1 MQKKK
6 KIYRIYAKGKV
17 KRVKTIITKNQ
28 LIIKE
33 GRNKE
38 KKEKEKGEKRRGKKE
53 RDKEWK
59 KVVIHTKGSKYR
71 MIELWWLQG
80 DPTSPS

>member
-1 MQKKK
+1 MHAFEVKSVSIQNKFYSIRVLHVILMAIAKKK

-38 KKEKEKGEKRRGKKE
+38 NEE
-53 RDKEWK
+53 
-59 KVVIHTKGSKYR
+59 
-71 MIELWWLQG
+71 
-80 DPTSPS
+80 

>member
-1 MQKKK
+1 MHAFEVKSVSIQNKFYSIRVLHVILMAIAKK
-6 KIYRIYAKGKV
+6 KIYRIYAKGRV

-38 KKEKEKGEKRRGKKE
+38 NEE
-53 RDKEWK
+53 
-59 KVVIHTKGSKYR
+59 
-71 MIELWWLQG
+71 
-80 DPTSPS
+80 